1 MCIRDRSRNSQTSP
15 GETVNKSQ
23 YFLVGEIGKPHGTKG
38 ELRVSPYS
46 DYPEISFAPG
56 TILRLGNR
64 EGRLPHS
71 PVENIK
77 VLTSRIFRNG
87 LLVLFDDVF
96 DRSMA
101 RSLTGKG
108 LFLSADEVAELQK
121 GEYFWHDLVG
131 MEVADLKGD
140 LLGEV
145 SAVYELAPLDLL
157 EVSGPESS
165 FMIPCSREIVVS
177 VDVEGKRIVLDPPE
191 GLLDL

>member
-1 MCIRDRSRNSQTSP
+1 MNQ
-15 GETVNKSQ
+15 SQ
-23 YFLVGEIGKPHGTKG
+23 YLLVGEIGKPHGTKG
-38 ELRVSPYS
+38 ELRVSTYS

-64 EGRLPHS
+64 EGRFPHS
-71 PVENIK
+71 PIQTIK
-77 VLTSRIFRNG
+77 VQTSRIFRNG

-101 RSLTGKG
+101 RSLTGKS
-108 LFLSADEVAELQK
+108 LFLSADEVAELKK

-131 MEVADLKGD
+131 MEVVNLEGD

-145 SAVYELAPLDLL
+145 STVYELAPLDLL

-177 VDVEGKRIVLDPPE
+177 VDVEGKRIVLDPPK

>member
-1 MCIRDRSRNSQTSP
+1 MCIRDR
-15 GETVNKSQ
+15 
-23 YFLVGEIGKPHGTKG
+23 
-38 ELRVSPYS
+38 
-46 DYPEISFAPG
+46 
-56 TILRLGNR
+56 
-64 EGRLPHS
+64 
-71 PVENIK
+71 
-77 VLTSRIFRNG
+77 
-87 LLVLFDDVF
+87 
-96 DRSMA
+96 
-101 RSLTGKG
+101 
-108 LFLSADEVAELQK
+108 QK